1 MVTRTEKTNTG
12 FGNVF
17 VGCPTAKGSAETP
30 HRHMLHEII
39 FNSALFPDTQKLFTH
54 PLYLNYIGKK
64 EEVNLVS
71 SLWKEP

>member
-1 MVTRTEKTNTG
+1 MVTGTEKTNTG

-17 VGCPTAKGSAETP
+17 VGCSTAKDQP
-30 HRHMLHEII
+30 KHHRHVLHEID
-39 FNSALFPDTQKLFTH
+39 FNSALFPDTQKMFTH